1 MLKEQITENYEKMS
15 KTQKKIANYILKN
28 MAGVSYL
35 SIQKLAQEIDT
46 SEASILRF
54 CTFLGYHG
62 FPEFKAELQKLTK
75 EELSTLKEVLNGLD
89 I

>member
-35 SIQKLAQEIDT
+35 PFIYK
-46 SEASILRF
+46 
-54 CTFLGYHG
+54 
-62 FPEFKAELQKLTK
+62 
-75 EELSTLKEVLNGLD
+75 
-89 I
+89 